1 MKRRVSVG
9 RVRMALSLVS
19 PAQWHGGH
27 LDIGCE
33 VWVIILFE
41 HPKKGEIYAGVVM
54 NAAALNNEDG
64 EWKYIVQVPGV
75 GYVIGLQP
83 TEISPLQFGKPWLN
97 PRAPTIEICSRAVL
111 FKGRNARRRG
121 GGPCRVQIVRCN
133 PLAPLIH
140 IHTISGGR
148 KIWRNGNQESCY
160 CQLPCCQHQD
170 VSQKC
175 SGQQARRQQQSCI
188 SRLFRPRCL
197 HV

>member
-9 RVRMALSLVS
+9 RVRMASSLVS

-41 HPKKGEIYAGVVM
+41 HAKKGRIFAGVVM
-54 NAAALNNEDG
+54 NAVPLNNVGG

-83 TEISPLQFGKPWLN
+83 AEISPLQFGKPWLN
-97 PRAPTIEICSRAVL
+97 PPTIEVCSGAFL
-111 FKGRNARRRG
+111 FKGRNARRIG
-121 GGPCRVQIVRCN
+121 AGPCRVQIVRCN
-133 PLAPLIH
+133 PLAPHSYSFIL
-140 IHTISGGR
+140 ISGGR
-148 KIWRNGNQESCY
+148 KIRRNGNQESCY
-160 CQLPCCQHQD
+160 CQLPCGQHQD
-170 VSQKC
+170 GSQKC

-188 SRLFRPRCL
+188 SRPFRPRCL